1 MGLKAALEANAE
13 FAEGGKPG
21 MRTLNDPAMPAES
34 IVALD
39 ASASNPILDAAAL
52 EVFPATRIVIAFVRV
67 QLVRQAPG
75 PATSARNR
83 GQRIDQLLED
93 HRVMPVGAGDTE
105 HQRDALPVRDEVALT
120 AELATVRRVGAGV
133 RAPRGLGTVDPS
145 TLARLRSS
153 WPAPRSSARSIR
165 CRRCQTPAA
174 CQSRSLRQH
183 VMPLPKPSSWG
194 RSSQAMPV
202 RSTKRTPL
210 SARSSSSLGRPPLSD
225 GLTSGSNG
233 LILFHSAA
241 LTSLFLFMHRQTQFD
256 RFAMTTFC

>member
-1 MGLKAALEANAE
+1 
-13 FAEGGKPG
+13 
-21 MRTLNDPAMPAES
+21 MRTLDDPAMTSES

-39 ASASNPILDAAAL
+39 APASNPILDAAAL
-52 EVFPATRIVIAFVRV
+52 EVLPAAWIVVALVRM
-67 QLVRQAPG
+67 QLVRQTLR

-105 HQRDALPVRDEVALT
+105 HQRDTLPVRDEVALA
-120 AELATVRRVGAGV
+120 AELASVRRVGAGV
-133 RAPRGLGTVDPS
+133 QAPRGLGTVDPS
-145 TLARLRSS
+145 RLARLRSS

-174 CQSRSLRQH
+174 CQSRSLRQQ

-202 RSTKRTPL
+202 RSTKRIPL
-210 SARSSSSLGRPPLSD
+210 SARSSSNLGRPPFSD

-233 LILFHSAA
+233 LIFFHSAA
-241 LTSLFLFMHRQTQFD
+241 LSSLCLLMLRQTQIN
-256 RFAMTTFC
+256 RSAMTWFC